1 MEFNGQNNGAEE
13 DGSHGYPFPILSR
26 STVPISKEKNNY
38 EEESS
43 VYPGNGYGEP
53 EFIGDDKAENV
64 DVEVAAQNT
73 CNLLPA
79 SKINNL
85 IQGGSDQKM
94 KVDTSTVKTV
104 SELPTGGFQ
113 KNSEDDPSEEWKS
126 DTACASVGKSF
137 YDLKLTKNRTKFHE
151 LAFQCTS
158 DDVGNKDLLALSTQ
172 REDKMMRSPVQEEHT
187 ETFHTPTPEVQ
198 SEITESASQTS
209 RTSKDDL
216 FKLDADLTCQLPC
229 QLIGNF

>member
-13 DGSHGYPFPILSR
+13 DGSHGYPFSILSR
-26 STVPISKEKNNY
+26 STVPISKEKDNY
-38 EEESS
+38 EEESV

-53 EFIGDDKAENV
+53 EFIEDDKAENI
-64 DVEVAAQNT
+64 DVKVAVQNS

-79 SKINNL
+79 FKINNL
-85 IQGGSDQKM
+85 NQGGTDQRM

-104 SELPTGGFQ
+104 AELPTGGFQ
-113 KNSEDDPSEEWKS
+113 KNSEDDPFEESKS

-137 YDLKLTKNRTKFHE
+137 NDLKHMKNRPKLHE

-187 ETFHTPTPEVQ
+187 GTFHTPTPEVQ
-198 SEITESASQTS
+198 SEMTESASQTS
-209 RTSKDDL
+209 RTSRDKQL
-216 FKLDADLTCQLPC
+216 KLDTDVTCHLPR
-229 QLIGNF
+229 QLIGNL